1 MGIVRMVPL
10 FLHRTRIAR
19 SEPARCLVPRRFA
32 VTVIKFIERQLSARR
47 HRALRWFPLR
57 IAPLSGNFALEKKST
72 QFRGSSRPRAETPR
86 VFARRKGNGN
96 EMESVLISA

>member
-10 FLHRTRIAR
+10 FHHRTRIAR

-47 HRALRWFPLR
+47 HTVP
-57 IAPLSGNFALEKKST
+57 FAGSPWESRLCPAISRSKKS
-72 QFRGSSRPRAETPR
+72 RPSFAARPVLERKRRAFLLAEKAT
-86 VFARRKGNGN
+86 
-96 EMESVLISA
+96 EMGWNRF